1 MSETPNKSAEPTEN
15 QGGGTAPI
23 PSNPTTESTVATA
36 EEPEAVAA
44 EPTEN
49 QGGGGD

>member
-15 QGGGTAPI
+15 QGGGSSAATII
-23 PSNPTTESTVATA
+23 PESTGDDP
-36 EEPEAVAA
+36 EEPAA

>member
-1 MSETPNKSAEPTEN
+1 MSETPKKSAEPTEN
-15 QGGGTAPI
+15 QGGGTALNITP
-23 PSNPTTESTVATA
+23 ESTTGDDP
-36 EEPEAVAA
+36 EEPAA

>member
-1 MSETPNKSAEPTEN
+1 MSDTPINPAEPTEN
-15 QGGGTAPI
+15 QGGGSGTTTPI
-23 PSNPTTESTVATA
+23 TPENPVPA
-36 EEPEAVAA
+36 EEPEAVVAA

>member
-1 MSETPNKSAEPTEN
+1 MSETPTKTAEPTEN
-15 QGGGTAPI
+15 QGGGTALNI
-23 PSNPTTESTVATA
+23 TTDTTVDDP
-36 EEPEAVAA
+36 EEPAA

>member
-15 QGGGTAPI
+15 QGGGAAKI
-23 PSNPTTESTVATA
+23 TTESTVAVD
-36 EEPEAVAA
+36 EEPEAPAA

>member
-1 MSETPNKSAEPTEN
+1 MSETPNKTAEPTEN
-15 QGGGTAPI
+15 QGGGTAAAI
-23 PSNPTTESTVATA
+23 TTDPTVED
-36 EEPEAVAA
+36 PEAPTA

>member
-15 QGGGTAPI
+15 QGGGTAAAV
-23 PSNPTTESTVATA
+23 TTESPVEDPDA
-36 EEPEAVAA
+36 PAA

>member
-1 MSETPNKSAEPTEN
+1 MSETPNKAAEPTEN
-15 QGGGTAPI
+15 QGGGTALNI
-23 PSNPTTESTVATA
+23 TTEGPVDDPE
-36 EEPEAVAA
+36 EEPAA